1 MANLEITTPRTI
13 LFSKTDVFFV
23 SIKKNIDVNDKILIW
38 FDNNSTSKPEYWNIE
53 RNYDCLDYLSQLD
66 AFPIYAPY
74 SESPDND
81 VISIAF
87 SLKQDPNV
95 EIPFSTSL
103 TINCRLTS
111 LPDIITTTL
120 YYQSTYNP
128 HSENED
134 IYNINP
140 NYNIPVS
147 SDGTKQLLRTNPKLT
162 GNVKITIDNNQNVWL
177 NSIDANLELS
187 SNRFKKFKVSS
198 NSTYAYDLR
207 KLFDEGKLD
216 SKTLFTLNEK
226 DSTSLKSNNYE
237 QFNTSYW
244 SGCEYLNSLLY
255 DENFSFLAPLWID
268 KNVPDYFVVFSS
280 PDVISDNLKS
290 DAENF
295 KNIFIKNS
303 KVVKVF
309 SLKAGTIIGDY
320 IRGIINSTTYKSSPI
335 KVNYENLKSITYRGV
350 DFKNGV
356 YTEKNEL
363 IEDLVTEDNPI
374 IFFEDNIIQGFERND
389 LICYNLLN
397 LEFLFND
404 KEAYEYD
411 INRYFGF
418 YINENELSKF
428 TIDPEGFSEL
438 YSWIPKSKV
447 KVDNESSYD
456 INDNSGITIVS
467 KIDSNSKYPSSELLS
482 EAERIFYVK
491 GKYNLYKIKDTSI
504 KETKVDKLFSKPVSY
519 LTTNQNYLDLS
530 DITGFGSTK
539 FNAKAEIK
547 TDYGF
552 PFDITVND
560 KFRDSD
566 SISFIYQKGSVQK
579 EWKVIANSYAVS
591 KGETLEEEITK
602 EAQNINISTTLKSVL
617 SYTDFN
623 IGQFEIPDLFN
634 FELGTS
640 IEVEY
645 NNKVLNGYKST
656 SESVTLTSGNDTFTV
671 SSIEYL
677 YVDQLVTGDG
687 IPSNTYITSINSN
700 NNEITIS
707 NDASLSV
714 SSTLTFSAFVI
725 VKGDYSSELT
735 EDDTFE
741 IINLDTR
748 ESFVVTLNDNSI
760 LNTSSN
766 TFINVVSNDSL
777 SSIILNPN
785 KFSANLDYKNNP
797 TYNKVKVLE
806 ISEVTQNTSTYKTF
820 LNVKDESK
828 VIVNSSNLTD
838 NYIFTLRYS
847 YQYIYNYF
855 NPEGSLSESINSII
869 NAFNTFD
876 YKKFTVSKKD
886 SGFLIRSEF
895 EQDALVKIKID
906 LSNNH
911 TNVSDILVHKVNG
924 IGYLYKYSGSTPL
937 YKKIIINKYNYDTKR
952 YSFLI
957 NSLFS
962 RNIAGD
968 EWIKT
973 SNGNKQL
980 KLFPIESISSY
991 YLYNESSDY
1000 IELELKENVAPDLD
1014 KESNAVFYI
1023 LHQNSLG
1030 VMSFIPIVDLDTDFL
1045 DSDYSY
1051 LPSEDLKLDFYRFS
1065 AEEKLPVNQVYR
1077 IFTEYK
1083 NNPNFSTILKL
1094 YAVKSDGT
1102 ELLVNTKTVTV
1113 DTSTNYICFHTIPA
1127 LYPLTYYMNPSN
1139 VSDIS
1144 GYYQLDRDIVIG
1156 SGKIK
1161 TASGG
1166 GDQLIE
1172 EFATSIGNPNETN
1185 IPAGNWNFEQYVSM
1199 SSTGGTP
1206 SLFAQIY
1213 KRSSGGTETLIA
1225 SNTSNPVSIDQ
1236 GASKNLYKFSVTVP
1250 TTSILTTDRIVIKL
1264 YGRNLGSN
1272 TMTCHF
1278 EDANISKVTT
1288 SLPSSTLGNVEITH
1302 FYFTYNESIVT
1313 SIKPYLQNSKGFNPF
1328 ENRVIKKT
1336 MKIIDAGSKA
1346 DLTPDSN
1353 NDGVSDLFDE
1363 LDGLEDGMY
1372 VSGTGILP
1380 NTQIEYI
1387 SRTYNPFMRLNKPAS
1402 IYNITT
1408 EISFSSFNGQIDAF
1422 NQETNINLF
1431 QGFNGIVDYIDTFE
1445 EIQVKEL
1452 YKQNS
1457 PDRFSFALLRSEY
1470 DRLRENYST
1479 NLFNK
1484 SRNIP
1489 YINKWVMKDSSDCRS
1504 NEYRFN
1510 TNLAFGVRNFSPDTN
1525 IETPSS
1531 LLLHT
1536 HDWYYISG
1544 MPYWYSKAATE
1555 NDKNYT
1561 FSKVLLSDL
1570 YETDYDGFSRS
1581 FIRGSHIEKY
1591 NGQSLN
1597 SASKHLYTYIK
1608 YDTNLNKSFVFFK
1621 GAKFELDVTN
1631 PSFYDNWRFSAV
1643 LKPKIRTPFSN
1654 DTNLDIKLVE
1664 NKKWKTLT
1672 FVIEAFIQSYTFPDE
1687 ELSLIGL
1694 YTLDSAKNI
1703 SLDIS
1708 SNIILT
1714 NADLQLT
1721 SGIIP
1726 IPTYTYSNEIDN
1738 TSIEFSTLDDLSRQ
1752 INSTNL
1758 QGNFSDI
1765 RIFGYGK
1772 RSEDTD
1778 NSSKDIHMQ
1787 LYGRNLIDFNPSKI
1801 IYSYGTNVAFEF
1813 LGLDNYDYLNTNSDF
1828 RSFAPPVH
1836 SNHTISTSFSFKRSS
1851 SYYMKSGL
1859 NSLKETI
1866 KKLSFASIL
1875 RVIESKSYTHVFIDT
1890 DGTKTETYNYSNFG
1904 LKYIQPTTILK
1915 KRMLEP
1921 NPDTDVPIELSIND
1935 IIGYKISETDYDF
1948 QLVRYGGDF
1957 IPKTKEII
1965 KFIDAES
1972 PLFIQEFSSS
1982 SKINTRLHT
1991 NEANFGKI
1999 LNLGFHKVANKKI
2012 LSLAD
2017 TVYQSSYP
2025 LVNETGL
2032 DYRDFN
2038 IFSSTWDYNFYQ
2050 LYNDKNIS
2058 VSVNP
2063 LVEPKEIKTSF
2074 GSKLV
2079 STPATLSIE
2088 TFDFSLNKDV
2098 TKDFWYEVNNNVV
2111 EIHLYPVNMILKLLK
2126 TNTLRNNIIY
2136 SLSSLRNDSLFTEDF
2151 FDEYILQNIVKIYK
2165 ISSVKLFSRGDRS
2178 TQDLFLNTTPQTR
2191 QSLSFVEEN
2200 GLVLDNRIEDVLIK
2214 KDINNLSN
2222 AQLSLSIIFDKI

>member
-1 MANLEITTPRTI
+1 MASLEITTSRTI

-23 SIKKNIDVNDKILIW
+23 SIKKNIADIDKQILIW

-53 RNYDCLDYLSQLD
+53 RHYDCSEYLSD
-66 AFPIYAPY
+66 SEAFLIYAPY
-74 SESPDND
+74 SSPNDD

-87 SLKQDPNV
+87 SLKQDPDV
-95 EIPFSTSL
+95 EIPFSTAL
-103 TINCRLTS
+103 TINCRLVNQS
-111 LPDIITTTL
+111 SSEKITTTL

-128 HSENED
+128 YSENED

-162 GNVKITIDNNQNVWL
+162 GNIKITIDNNQNVWL

-207 KLFDEGKLD
+207 KLLDEGKLD
-216 SKTLFTLNEK
+216 SKSLFTLNEK
-226 DSTSLKSNNYE
+226 DSTSLKSKNYE

-280 PDVISDNLKS
+280 PDLISDNLKS
-290 DAENF
+290 NAENF

-335 KVNYENLKSITYRGV
+335 KVNYENLKSMSYRGV
-350 DFKNGV
+350 DFKNGI

-363 IEDLVTEDNPI
+363 IDDLVTEDNPI

-404 KEAYEYD
+404 NEAYEYD

-456 INDNSGITIVS
+456 IYDNSGITIVS

-482 EAERIFYVK
+482 EAERIFYIK

-539 FNAKAEIK
+539 FNAKAEVK

-552 PFDITVND
+552 PFDITIND

-671 SSIEYL
+671 SSVEYL
-677 YVDQLVTGDG
+677 FVDQLVTGDG
-687 IPSNTYITSINSN
+687 IPSNTYITSINST

-707 NDASLSV
+707 NNASLSG

-725 VKGDYSSELT
+725 IKGDYSSELT

-741 IINLDTR
+741 IVNLDTR
-748 ESFVVTLNDNSI
+748 ESFIITLNDNSI

-876 YKKFTVSKKD
+876 YKKFTISKKD

-957 NSLFS
+957 DSLFS

-1000 IELELKENVAPDLD
+1000 IELELKDNVAPDLD

-1102 ELLVNTKTVTV
+1102 ELLVNTKTVSV

-1127 LYPLTYYMNPSN
+1127 LY
-1139 VSDIS
+1139 
-1144 GYYQLDRDIVIG
+1144 
-1156 SGKIK
+1156 
-1161 TASGG
+1161 A
-1166 GDQLIE
+1166 
-1172 EFATSIGNPNETN
+1172 
-1185 IPAGNWNFEQYVSM
+1185 
-1199 SSTGGTP
+1199 
-1206 SLFAQIY
+1206 
-1213 KRSSGGTETLIA
+1213 
-1225 SNTSNPVSIDQ
+1225 
-1236 GASKNLYKFSVTVP
+1236 
-1250 TTSILTTDRIVIKL
+1250 
-1264 YGRNLGSN
+1264 
-1272 TMTCHF
+1272 
-1278 EDANISKVTT
+1278 
-1288 SLPSSTLGNVEITH
+1288 STLGNVEITH

-1336 MKIIDAGSKA
+1336 MKIINAGSVA
-1346 DLTPDSN
+1346 DLSPDSN
-1353 NDGVSDLFDE
+1353 NDGNSDLLDE
-1363 LDGLEDGMY
+1363 LDGLEVGQY

-1387 SRTYNPFMRLNKPAS
+1387 SRGDNPFMRLNKPAS
-1402 IYNITT
+1402 IDNITT
-1408 EISFSSFNGQIDAF
+1408 EISFSFYRQIDAI
-1422 NQETNINLF
+1422 NQETNVNLF
-1431 QGFNGIVDYIDTFE
+1431 QGFNGIIDYIDTLE
-1445 EIQVKEL
+1445 ELQIKEL
-1452 YKQNS
+1452 YKKNS

-1470 DRLRENYST
+1470 DRLRENYNT

-1544 MPYWYSKAATE
+1544 MPYWYNKAATE

-1714 NADLQLT
+1714 EADLQLT

-1726 IPTYTYSNEIDN
+1726 TYTYCKQIDT
-1738 TSIEFSTLDDLSRQ
+1738 TSIEFSTLDDLSGQ
-1752 INSTNL
+1752 IKNTNL
-1758 QGNFSDI
+1758 QGNYSDI

-1778 NSSKDIHMQ
+1778 SNSKNVHMQ
-1787 LYGRNLIDFNPSKI
+1787 LYGRNLIDLNPSKI

-1813 LGLDNYDYLNTNSDF
+1813 LGLDNYGYLNTNSDL
-1828 RSFAPPVH
+1828 RLFAPPVH
-1836 SNHTISTSFSFKRSS
+1836 SNHNISTSSSFERSS
-1851 SYYMKSGL
+1851 SYYMKSGIY
-1859 NSLKETI
+1859 SLKEI
-1866 KKLSFASIL
+1866 VKKISFASIL

-1921 NPDTDVPIELSIND
+1921 NLDTDVPIELSIND

-1982 SKINTRLHT
+1982 SKINTRFHI

-2017 TVYQSSYP
+2017 TVYQSNYP

-2063 LVEPKEIKTSF
+2063 LVEPKESKTIF

-2079 STPATLSIE
+2079 STPAKLSIE

-2111 EIHLYPVNMILKLLK
+2111 EIHLFPINMILKLLK
-2126 TNTLRNNIIY
+2126 TNTLRKNIIY
-2136 SLSSLRNDSLFTEDF
+2136 SLSSLKNDSLFTEDF

>member
-1 MANLEITTPRTI
+1 M
-13 LFSKTDVFFV
+13 
-23 SIKKNIDVNDKILIW
+23 
-38 FDNNSTSKPEYWNIE
+38 
-53 RNYDCLDYLSQLD
+53 
-66 AFPIYAPY
+66 
-74 SESPDND
+74 
-81 VISIAF
+81 
-87 SLKQDPNV
+87 
-95 EIPFSTSL
+95 
-103 TINCRLTS
+103 
-111 LPDIITTTL
+111 
-120 YYQSTYNP
+120 
-128 HSENED
+128 
-134 IYNINP
+134 
-140 NYNIPVS
+140 
-147 SDGTKQLLRTNPKLT
+147 
-162 GNVKITIDNNQNVWL
+162 
-177 NSIDANLELS
+177 
-187 SNRFKKFKVSS
+187 
-198 NSTYAYDLR
+198 
-207 KLFDEGKLD
+207 
-216 SKTLFTLNEK
+216 
-226 DSTSLKSNNYE
+226 
-237 QFNTSYW
+237 
-244 SGCEYLNSLLY
+244 
-255 DENFSFLAPLWID
+255 
-268 KNVPDYFVVFSS
+268 
-280 PDVISDNLKS
+280 
-290 DAENF
+290 
-295 KNIFIKNS
+295 
-303 KVVKVF
+303 
-309 SLKAGTIIGDY
+309 
-320 IRGIINSTTYKSSPI
+320 
-335 KVNYENLKSITYRGV
+335 
-350 DFKNGV
+350 
-356 YTEKNEL
+356 
-363 IEDLVTEDNPI
+363 
-374 IFFEDNIIQGFERND
+374 
-389 LICYNLLN
+389 
-397 LEFLFND
+397 
-404 KEAYEYD
+404 
-411 INRYFGF
+411 
-418 YINENELSKF
+418 
-428 TIDPEGFSEL
+428 
-438 YSWIPKSKV
+438 
-447 KVDNESSYD
+447 
-456 INDNSGITIVS
+456 
-467 KIDSNSKYPSSELLS
+467 
-482 EAERIFYVK
+482 
-491 GKYNLYKIKDTSI
+491 
-504 KETKVDKLFSKPVSY
+504 
-519 LTTNQNYLDLS
+519 
-530 DITGFGSTK
+530 
-539 FNAKAEIK
+539 
-547 TDYGF
+547 
-552 PFDITVND
+552 
-560 KFRDSD
+560 
-566 SISFIYQKGSVQK
+566 
-579 EWKVIANSYAVS
+579 
-591 KGETLEEEITK
+591 
-602 EAQNINISTTLKSVL
+602 
-617 SYTDFN
+617 
-623 IGQFEIPDLFN
+623 
-634 FELGTS
+634 
-640 IEVEY
+640 
-645 NNKVLNGYKST
+645 
-656 SESVTLTSGNDTFTV
+656 
-671 SSIEYL
+671 
-677 YVDQLVTGDG
+677 DQLVTGDG
-687 IPSNTYITSINSN
+687 IPSNTYITSINSTL
-700 NNEITIS
+700 NEITIS
-707 NDASLSV
+707 NNATLSG

-725 VKGDYSSELT
+725 IKGDYSYELT
-735 EDDTFE
+735 EDDTIE

-748 ESFVVTLNDNSI
+748 ESFIITLNANSI
-760 LNTSSN
+760 LNISSN
-766 TFINVVSNDSL
+766 TFINVVSNDNL

-828 VIVNSSNLTD
+828 VIINNSNVTYYMNPSNVSDISGYYQLNRDIVVGSVKTKTASGGGDQLIEEFATNIGNPSVTNIPAGNWNFEQYVSMSSTGGTPSLFAEIYKRSSGGTETLIASNTSNPVSIDQGDSKNLYKFSVSVPTTSILTTTD
-838 NYIFTLRYS
+838 RIVIKLYGRNLGSNTMTCHFEDANISKVTTSLPPATENYVFTLRYN

-1000 IELELKENVAPDLD
+1000 IELELKDNVAPDLD

-1077 IFTEYK
+1077 IFTEYIS
-1083 NNPNFSTILKL
+1083 NSLTTLSL
-1094 YAVKSDGT
+1094 YAVKSDGS
-1102 ELLVNTKTVTV
+1102 EILIDGNIAIGV
-1113 DTSTNYICFHTIPA
+1113 DTKTNYICLHTIPA
-1127 LYPLTYYMNPSN
+1127 LY
-1139 VSDIS
+1139 
-1144 GYYQLDRDIVIG
+1144 
-1156 SGKIK
+1156 
-1161 TASGG
+1161 
-1166 GDQLIE
+1166 
-1172 EFATSIGNPNETN
+1172 
-1185 IPAGNWNFEQYVSM
+1185 
-1199 SSTGGTP
+1199 
-1206 SLFAQIY
+1206 SL
-1213 KRSSGGTETLIA
+1213 
-1225 SNTSNPVSIDQ
+1225 
-1236 GASKNLYKFSVTVP
+1236 
-1250 TTSILTTDRIVIKL
+1250 
-1264 YGRNLGSN
+1264 
-1272 TMTCHF
+1272 
-1278 EDANISKVTT
+1278 
-1288 SLPSSTLGNVEITH
+1288 TLGNIEISH
-1302 FYFTYNESIVT
+1302 FYFTYSELIET
-1313 SIKPYLQNSKGFNPF
+1313 TTKPYLQNSKSFNPF

-1353 NDGVSDLFDE
+1353 NDGVSDFLDE

-1387 SRTYNPFMRLNKPAS
+1387 SRGYNPFMRLNKPAS

-1408 EISFSSFNGQIDAF
+1408 EISFSSFNSQIDAF
-1422 NQETNINLF
+1422 NQETNVNLF

-1726 IPTYTYSNEIDN
+1726 TYTYSKEIDN

-1813 LGLDNYDYLNTNSDF
+1813 LGLDNYDYLNTNSDL

-1836 SNHTISTSFSFKRSS
+1836 SNHYTSTSSSFERSS

-1859 NSLKETI
+1859 YSLKEI
-1866 KKLSFASIL
+1866 VKNLSFASIS
-1875 RVIESKSYTHVFIDT
+1875 RVIESKSYTHIFIDT

-1957 IPKTKEII
+1957 IPKTKETI

-1982 SKINTRLHT
+1982 SKINTRFHI

-2017 TVYQSSYP
+2017 TVYQSNYP

-2063 LVEPKEIKTSF
+2063 LVEPKESKTIF

-2079 STPATLSIE
+2079 STPAKLSIE

-2111 EIHLYPVNMILKLLK
+2111 EIHLFPINMILKLLK
-2126 TNTLRNNIIY
+2126 TNTLRKNIIY
-2136 SLSSLRNDSLFTEDF
+2136 SLSSLKNDSLFTEDF

>member
-23 SIKKNIDVNDKILIW
+23 SIKKNINVDDKILIW
-38 FDNNSTSKPEYWNIE
+38 FDDTTSDPIYWNIE
-53 RNYDCLDYLSQLD
+53 RVYNCGDYLSELD

-87 SLKQDPNV
+87 SLKQDKDV

-103 TINCRLTS
+103 TIKCRLTS
-111 LPDIITTTL
+111 LPDIVTTTL
-120 YYQSTYNP
+120 FYQSTYNP
-128 HSENED
+128 YTENEH
-134 IYNINP
+134 IYSINP

-162 GNVKITIDNNQNVWL
+162 GNVKITVDNNQNVWL

-207 KLFDEGKLD
+207 KLLDEGKLD

-226 DSTSLKSNNYE
+226 DSTSVKSNNYE

-255 DENFSFLAPLWID
+255 DESFSILAPLWID

-280 PDVISDNLKS
+280 PDLISDNLKT

-320 IRGIINSTTYKSSPI
+320 IRGIINSSTYKSSPI

-363 IEDLVTEDNPI
+363 IDDLITEDNPI
-374 IFFEDNIIQGFERND
+374 IFFEEQIIQGFERND

-404 KEAYEYD
+404 NEAYEYD

-438 YSWIPKSKV
+438 YPLIPKSKV

-456 INDNSGITIVS
+456 IFNNSGITIVS
-467 KIDSNSKYPSSELLS
+467 KIDSNSKYPSAELLS
-482 EAERIFYVK
+482 EAERIFYIK
-491 GKYNLYKIKDTSI
+491 GKYNLYKLKDTSI

-552 PFDITVND
+552 PFDVTLND

-617 SYTDFN
+617 SYSDFN
-623 IGQFEIPDLFN
+623 IGLFEIPDLFN

-645 NNKVLNGYKST
+645 NNKVLNGYNST
-656 SESVTLTSGNDTFTV
+656 SESVTLTSGDNTFTV
-671 SSIEYL
+671 TSVEYL
-677 YVDQLVTGDG
+677 HVDQLVTGDG
-687 IPSNTYITSINSN
+687 IPSNTYITSIDNSI
-700 NNEITIS
+700 NEITIS
-707 NDASLSV
+707 NNATSSG

-725 VKGDYSSELT
+725 IKGDYSTELT
-735 EDDTFE
+735 EDDSIE

-760 LNTSSN
+760 LNTSTN
-766 TFINVVSNDSL
+766 TFINVTSNDSL

-828 VIVNSSNLTD
+828 VIINNSNLSD
-838 NYIFTLRYS
+838 NYVFTLRYS

-876 YKKFTVSKKD
+876 YKKFTITKKD

-895 EQDALVKIKID
+895 EQDALVKVKID

-937 YKKIIINKYNYDTKR
+937 YKKIIINKYKYDTKR

-973 SNGNKQL
+973 TNGNKQL

-991 YLYNESSDY
+991 YLYNESSDF
-1000 IELELKENVAPDLD
+1000 IELELKDNVAPDLD

-1030 VMSFIPIVDLDTDFL
+1030 VMSFIPIVDFDTDFL

-1051 LPSEDLKLDFYRFS
+1051 LPSEDLKLDFYRFT
-1065 AEEKLPVNQVYR
+1065 ENEKLPVNQVFR
-1077 IFTEYK
+1077 ILTEYK
-1083 NNPNFSTILKL
+1083 NNPNFSTIFKL

-1102 ELLVNTKTVTV
+1102 ELLVNTKDVTV
-1113 DTSTNYICFHTIPA
+1113 DTSTNYICLHTIPA
-1127 LYPLTYYMNPSN
+1127 LY
-1139 VSDIS
+1139 
-1144 GYYQLDRDIVIG
+1144 
-1156 SGKIK
+1156 
-1161 TASGG
+1161 A
-1166 GDQLIE
+1166 
-1172 EFATSIGNPNETN
+1172 
-1185 IPAGNWNFEQYVSM
+1185 
-1199 SSTGGTP
+1199 
-1206 SLFAQIY
+1206 
-1213 KRSSGGTETLIA
+1213 
-1225 SNTSNPVSIDQ
+1225 
-1236 GASKNLYKFSVTVP
+1236 
-1250 TTSILTTDRIVIKL
+1250 
-1264 YGRNLGSN
+1264 
-1272 TMTCHF
+1272 
-1278 EDANISKVTT
+1278 
-1288 SLPSSTLGNVEITH
+1288 STLGNIEITH
-1302 FYFTYNESIVT
+1302 FYFTYTESIET
-1313 SIKPYLQNSKGFNPF
+1313 STKPYLQNSKGFNPF
-1328 ENRVIKKT
+1328 ENRVIKKN
-1336 MKIIDAGSKA
+1336 MKIISAGSKA

-1353 NDGVSDLFDE
+1353 NDGISDTIDQ
-1363 LDGLEDGMY
+1363 LDGLEVGFY

-1387 SRTYNPFMRLNKPAS
+1387 RRGYNPYIRLNKSAVNES
-1402 IYNITT
+1402 FYNITT
-1408 EISFSSFNGQIDAF
+1408 EISFSLFNSQIDAF
-1422 NQETNINLF
+1422 NQEQNVNLF

-1445 EIQVKEL
+1445 EKQIKEL

-1457 PDRFSFALLRSEY
+1457 PDRFSFSLLRSEY
-1470 DRLRENYST
+1470 DRLRENYNT

-1489 YINKWVMKDSSDCRS
+1489 YINKWVIKDSSDCRS

-1510 TNLAFGVRNFSPDTN
+1510 NNLAFGVRNFAPDTT

-1536 HDWYYISG
+1536 HEWYYISG

-1555 NDKNYT
+1555 SDRNYT
-1561 FSKVLLSDL
+1561 FSKILLSDL

-1581 FIRGSHIEKY
+1581 FIRGSHLEKY
-1591 NGQSLN
+1591 NEESLN
-1597 SASKHLYTYIK
+1597 SESKHLYTYIR
-1608 YDTNLNKSFVFFK
+1608 YDSNLNKSFVFFK
-1621 GAKFELDVTN
+1621 GAKFELDVIN
-1631 PSFYDNWRFSAV
+1631 PSLYDNWRFSAV
-1643 LKPKIRTPFSN
+1643 LKPKIRTPFAN
-1654 DTNLDIKLVE
+1654 DTNIDIKLVE

-1672 FVIEAFIQSYTFPDE
+1672 FVIEAFIQSYSFSNE

-1703 SLDIS
+1703 SLDTS

-1714 NADLQLT
+1714 DADLQLT

-1726 IPTYTYSNEIDN
+1726 TYNTYSKQMG
-1738 TSIEFSTLDDLSRQ
+1738 TSSIEFSTIDDLSRQ
-1752 INSTNL
+1752 INNTNT
-1758 QGNFSDI
+1758 QGNYSDI

-1772 RSEDTD
+1772 RTEDTD
-1778 NSSKDIHMQ
+1778 TASKFVHMQ
-1787 LYGRNLIDFNPSKI
+1787 LYGRNLIDLNPSKV
-1801 IYSYGTNVAFEF
+1801 IYSYENNVAFEF

-1836 SNHTISTSFSFKRSS
+1836 SNHTTSTSYSFERSS

-1859 NSLKETI
+1859 YSLKDII
-1866 KKLSFASIL
+1866 KKLSFAYIL
-1875 RVIESKSYTHVFIDT
+1875 RIIESRDYTHVFIDS
-1890 DGTKTETYNYSNFG
+1890 DGIKTETYNYSNFG
-1904 LKYIQPTTILK
+1904 FKYISPTTILK

-1948 QLVRYGGDF
+1948 QVVRYGGDF
-1957 IPKTKEII
+1957 IPKTKDII

-1982 SKINTRLHT
+1982 SKINTRLHI

-2017 TVYQSSYP
+2017 TVYQSNYP

-2032 DYRDFN
+2032 DYRDYN
-2038 IFSSTWDYNFYQ
+2038 IFSSTWDYNYYK

-2058 VSVNP
+2058 ISVNP
-2063 LVEPKEIKTSF
+2063 LVEPKEIKTIF

-2088 TFDFSLNKDV
+2088 TFDFSSNKDV
-2098 TKDFWYEVNNNVV
+2098 TKDFWYEINNNVV
-2111 EIHLYPVNMILKLLK
+2111 DIHLYPVNMILKLLK
-2126 TNTLRNNIIY
+2126 TDTLRKNIIN

-2191 QSLSFVEEN
+2191 QSLSFIEEN
-2200 GLVLDNRIEDVLIK
+2200 GIVLDTRIEDVLIK